1 MRFIGSRRQGGG
13 DNPRNI
19 LAQAENLGL
28 RPLYGGR
35 QGICASCTC
44 TLISGAVRDMRS
56 GEIASEP
63 GQPIRLCVNAPNTDV
78 EIDL

>member
-1 MRFIGSRRQGGG
+1 MPLLPFASARLYALWSTSTGCAGGAM
-13 DNPRNI
+13 PSWS
-19 LAQAENLGL
+19 
-28 RPLYGGR
+28 
-35 QGICASCTC
+35 ASCTC

-63 GQPIRLCVNAPNTDV
+63 GQPIRLCVNAPHTDV

>member
-1 MRFIGSRRQGGG
+1 MPSWS
-13 DNPRNI
+13 
-19 LAQAENLGL
+19 
-28 RPLYGGR
+28 
-35 QGICASCTC
+35 ASCTC

-63 GQPIRLCVNAPNTDV
+63 GQPIRLCVNAPHTDV